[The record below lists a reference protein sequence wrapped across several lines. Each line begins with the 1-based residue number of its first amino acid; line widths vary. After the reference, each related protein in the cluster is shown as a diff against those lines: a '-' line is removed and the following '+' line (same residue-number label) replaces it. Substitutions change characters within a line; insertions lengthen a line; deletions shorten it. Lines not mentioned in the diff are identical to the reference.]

1 MSLLEAKVLSANF
14 SSIVMKLMLTL
25 FWNIWIFATRA

>member
-1 MSLLEAKVLSANF
+1 
-14 SSIVMKLMLTL
+14 MKLMLTL